1 MGRGDLTDDQW
12 QQLKPLLPSQ
22 KPTTGRPSKDHRT
35 VINGIL
41 WVLRTGAPW
50 RDLPQR
56 YGLWRT
62 VASRFYRWRKQGLWG
77 PTPGRGAAE
86 GGCQW
91 AGGMGS
97 PLCRWHQHSSA
108 SARCWSKKGEGDQAL
123 GRSRGGF
130 GTKVHVRVE
139 GAGKPVAFVLTP
151 GQQHEASV
159 FEELMTRG
167 AVRRPRGGRPRIRPR
182 RVCGDKGYSSRKIRS
197 YLRRERH
204 PIHYPTEKQRT
215 TQWPL

>member
-1 MGRGDLTDDQW
+1 M
-12 QQLKPLLPSQ
+12 
-22 KPTTGRPSKDHRT
+22 
-35 VINGIL
+35 
-41 WVLRTGAPW
+41 
-50 RDLPQR
+50 
-56 YGLWRT
+56 
-62 VASRFYRWRKQGLWG
+62 G

-86 GGCQW
+86 GGCCW
-91 AGGMGS
+91 GCGVGS
-97 PLCRWHQHSSA
+97 PLCGWHQRSSS
-108 SARCWSKKGEGDQAL
+108 SARCWGKKGEGDQAL

-167 AVRRPRGGRPRIRPR
+167 AVRRPGGGRPRIRPK

-197 YLRRERH
+197 YLRRRGIRYTIPRRSNERRNG
-204 PIHYPTEKQRT
+204 PFNRALYRMRNLVERSINRLKQFRRIATRYEKKAENYLAMLHIGSILL
-215 TQWPL
+215 WL